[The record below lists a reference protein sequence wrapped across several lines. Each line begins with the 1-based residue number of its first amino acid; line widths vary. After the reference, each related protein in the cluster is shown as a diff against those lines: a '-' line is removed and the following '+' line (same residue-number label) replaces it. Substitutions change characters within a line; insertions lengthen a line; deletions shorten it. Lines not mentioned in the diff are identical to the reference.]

1 MFKGEIFMIKCPKCQ
16 ELNPDGSK
24 QCCKCGADLADS
36 NQSVSEQA
44 QQTAVPETYL
54 APSLVPEKEKK
65 FKGKGFKIAVIALL
79 CVNLLVSFSILGM
92 SSTRPAQT
100 YKEHA
105 AEQRNFTKARTSIG
119 KSISISNTKI
129 QSNTYG
135 SSKLVFTVSNTSSN
149 TLENISVSFDFKN
162 GTNLVGTQSAFVDKL
177 EAGQSVSES
186 VYTPDSKFSVYEQN
200 PIEADYFGD

>member
-1 MFKGEIFMIKCPKCQ
+1 MIKCPKCQ

-24 QCCKCGADLADS
+24 QCCKCGADLADG

-44 QQTAVPETYL
+44 QQTSTPETYL

-65 FKGKGFKIAVIALL
+65 IKGKGFKIAVIALL
-79 CVNLLVSFSILGM
+79 CVNLLVSFSVLGK
-92 SSTRPAQT
+92 SSIRSAQT

-119 KSISISNTKI
+119 KSISVSNTKI

-162 GTNLVGTQSAFVDKL
+162 GTDLVGTQSAFVDKL
-177 EAGQSVSES
+177 EAGQSISES

>member
-1 MFKGEIFMIKCPKCQ
+1 MIKCPKCQ

-24 QCCKCGADLADS
+24 QCCKCGANLEDGS
-36 NQSVSEQA
+36 QSVSEQA
-44 QQTAVPETYL
+44 QQTAAPQTYL
-54 APSLVPEKEKK
+54 APNLVPEKEKK

-79 CVNLLVSFSILGM
+79 CANILISFCALGA
-92 SSTRPAQT
+92 SSTRSAQT

-119 KSISISNTKI
+119 KSISVSNTKI

-162 GTNLVGTQSAFVDKL
+162 GTDLVGTESAFVDKL
-177 EAGQSVSES
+177 EAGQSISES

>member
-1 MFKGEIFMIKCPKCQ
+1 MIKCPKCQ

-24 QCCKCGADLADS
+24 QCCKCGADLAGG

-44 QQTAVPETYL
+44 QQTSTPETYL

-65 FKGKGFKIAVIALL
+65 IKGKGFKIAVIALL
-79 CVNLLVSFSILGM
+79 CVNLLVSFSVLGK
-92 SSTRPAQT
+92 SSIRPAQT

-105 AEQRNFTKARTSIG
+105 AEQQNFQKARTDIG
-119 KSISISNTKI
+119 KSISVSNTKI

-177 EAGQSVSES
+177 EAGQSISES